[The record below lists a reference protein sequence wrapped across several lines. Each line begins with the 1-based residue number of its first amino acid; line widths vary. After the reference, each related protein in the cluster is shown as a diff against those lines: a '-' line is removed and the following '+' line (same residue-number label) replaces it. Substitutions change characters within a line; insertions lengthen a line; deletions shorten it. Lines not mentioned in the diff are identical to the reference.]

1 MFWSGVLLGLG
12 LAILVG
18 PLVFTLIQASVEE
31 GPRAGFAVAAGIWWS
46 DLLFILAVWFGM
58 NAVEQVVTSAWF
70 EPVVGSI
77 GGMILLVIGIGLWRS
92 AAPVLDFS
100 GNSVSGRSLY
110 RWFRRG
116 FLVNT
121 VNPFT
126 FFFWLSVAGG
136 SALLDQ
142 PVRAD
147 GWLYLGI
154 FSTILLT
161 DSAKVLLAELIRHR
175 LRRQHIVC
183 LRRISSIVLIGAG
196 IFLGVRVLL

>member
-18 PLVFTLIQASVEE
+18 PLVFTLIQASLEE
-31 GPRAGFAVAAGIWWS
+31 GPCAGFAVAAGIWWS

-58 NAVEQVVTSAWF
+58 NTVQQLVSSPWF
-70 EPVVGSI
+70 EPIVGSL
-77 GGMILLVIGIGLWRS
+77 GGVILLAVGIGLWRS
-92 AAPVLDFS
+92 PVPELNFS
-100 GNSVSGRSLY
+100 GNSVSGQSLF
-110 RWFRRG
+110 RWFRTG

-142 PVRAD
+142 PVQAD

-154 FSTILLT
+154 FVTILLT
-161 DSAKVLLAELIRHR
+161 DSAKVILAKLIRHR
-175 LRRQHIVC
+175 LRQQHILL
-183 LRRISSIVLIGAG
+183 LRRVSGIVLIGAG
-196 IFLGVRVLL
+196 VFLIGRSFL